1 MQPVG
6 HLAVELQELLVRVEF
21 QVRREVE
28 RRALAMLADEVELA
42 ALNFGDL
49 LRNVQTEAY
58 VLAAGQ
64 FEAVLVE
71 LAGQLAYHFEDGLL
85 IGLLDP
91 DARVLD
97 YEQELLLDLVVIG
110 VDHDFSSE
118 AGVLDGVLDQVDHH
132 LLDAPGVADHSLGE
146 DAQILVVA
154 FEELRE
160 HLVAAVFPVEMG
172 EVLDHVFV
180 ADLVSPLFLLDE
192 LLAEVEVELQL
203 HLFALGLEEHHVLD
217 VGHRVLQ
224 IEGLVLEFEL
234 PLVEELPVLHVL
246 KSKDDELTLDLG
258 HVELLP
264 DVVVL
269 VAAEVFEDL
278 EVLAGGDLVDGLDH
292 HVHGRL
298 NRLDKRIIDQRF

>member
-1 MQPVG
+1 M
-6 HLAVELQELLVRVEF
+6 LVRVEF

-28 RRALAMLADEVELA
+28 RRALAMLTDEVELA

-110 VDHDFSSE
+110 VDHDFASE

-132 LLDAPGVADHSLGE
+132 LLDAP
-146 DAQILVVA
+146 
-154 FEELRE
+154 
-160 HLVAAVFPVEMG
+160 
-172 EVLDHVFV
+172 
-180 ADLVSPLFLLDE
+180 
-192 LLAEVEVELQL
+192 
-203 HLFALGLEEHHVLD
+203 
-217 VGHRVLQ
+217 
-224 IEGLVLEFEL
+224 
-234 PLVEELPVLHVL
+234 
-246 KSKDDELTLDLG
+246 
-258 HVELLP
+258 
-264 DVVVL
+264 
-269 VAAEVFEDL
+269 
-278 EVLAGGDLVDGLDH
+278 
-292 HVHGRL
+292 
-298 NRLDKRIIDQRF
+298 

>member
-28 RRALAMLADEVELA
+28 RRALAMLTDEVELA

-110 VDHDFSSE
+110 VDHDFASE

-132 LLDAPGVADHSLGE
+132 LLDTP
-146 DAQILVVA
+146 
-154 FEELRE
+154 
-160 HLVAAVFPVEMG
+160 
-172 EVLDHVFV
+172 
-180 ADLVSPLFLLDE
+180 
-192 LLAEVEVELQL
+192 
-203 HLFALGLEEHHVLD
+203 
-217 VGHRVLQ
+217 
-224 IEGLVLEFEL
+224 
-234 PLVEELPVLHVL
+234 
-246 KSKDDELTLDLG
+246 
-258 HVELLP
+258 
-264 DVVVL
+264 
-269 VAAEVFEDL
+269 
-278 EVLAGGDLVDGLDH
+278 
-292 HVHGRL
+292 
-298 NRLDKRIIDQRF
+298 

>member
-28 RRALAMLADEVELA
+28 RRALAMLTDEVELA

-110 VDHDFSSE
+110 VDHDFASE

-132 LLDAPGVADHSLGE
+132 LLDAP
-146 DAQILVVA
+146 
-154 FEELRE
+154 
-160 HLVAAVFPVEMG
+160 
-172 EVLDHVFV
+172 
-180 ADLVSPLFLLDE
+180 
-192 LLAEVEVELQL
+192 
-203 HLFALGLEEHHVLD
+203 
-217 VGHRVLQ
+217 
-224 IEGLVLEFEL
+224 
-234 PLVEELPVLHVL
+234 
-246 KSKDDELTLDLG
+246 
-258 HVELLP
+258 
-264 DVVVL
+264 
-269 VAAEVFEDL
+269 
-278 EVLAGGDLVDGLDH
+278 
-292 HVHGRL
+292 
-298 NRLDKRIIDQRF
+298 